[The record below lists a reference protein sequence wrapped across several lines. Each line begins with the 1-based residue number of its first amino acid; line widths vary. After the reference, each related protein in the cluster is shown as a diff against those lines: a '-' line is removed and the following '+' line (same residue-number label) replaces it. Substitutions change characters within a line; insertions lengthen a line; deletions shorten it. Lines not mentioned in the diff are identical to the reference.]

1 VSVGDNIRRLAEKKG
16 ITIYKVMK
24 SSGVSMAYMY
34 DLVNNKQTNPSV
46 DILKKIAKAL
56 DVNIDELVK

>member
-1 VSVGDNIRRLAEKKG
+1 VSVGDNIRRIAEKKG

-34 DLVNNKQTNPSV
+34 DLVNNKQTNPSIY
-46 DILKKIAKAL
+46 ILKKIANAL
-56 DVNIDELVK
+56 NVGVDELIN